1 MITNSQYVMDFK
13 IHIPDTTLSEIH
25 ALKTLFVNS
34 INWHKKK
41 AGRYNQTD
49 DTVRILIMEE
59 VLAQIDEQLDIGH
72 ADKDK
77 RNGIVKENAN
87 G

>member
-1 MITNSQYVMDFK
+1 MITNSQYVMDFN
-13 IHIPDTTLSEIH
+13 IHIPETTLSEIH
-25 ALKTLFVNS
+25 ALKTLFVSS

-41 AGRYNQTD
+41 AARNHQPD

-77 RNGIVKENAN
+77 RNGIVKENSD